1 MSARGLVFLKKTHA
15 LFHKEYLA
23 NLERIEERIGL
34 NWWSKKLSQY

>member
-1 MSARGLVFLKKTHA
+1 VLIEKFNVSAWTGFFKKTHA

-34 NWWSKKLSQY
+34 N